1 MNSTV
6 KRPRFL
12 DLTRI
17 RLPLPGIVSIL
28 HRISGVLM
36 ILAIPVCIWLLELAV
51 TDQAGFTQAAAVADS
66 LLFKLAAAVILW
78 SLCHHLIAGIRYL
91 LLDIDVW
98 IERKQARQ
106 SAVGVFIVSIVL
118 TIVFLGV
125 IW

>member
-51 TDQAGFTQAAAVADS
+51 TDQASFAQAAAVTDS
-66 LLFKLAAAVILW
+66 LLFKLAAAIILW

-106 SAVGVFIVSIVL
+106 SATGVFIVSIVL

>member
-12 DLTRI
+12 DLTKI

-51 TDQAGFTQAAAVADS
+51 TDQAAFTQAAAVADS

-78 SLCHHLIAGIRYL
+78 SLCHHLVAGIRYL

-118 TIVFLGV
+118 TIVLLGV

>member
-1 MNSTV
+1 MNSTA

-12 DLTRI
+12 DLTKI

-51 TDQAGFTQAAAVADS
+51 TDQAGFMQAAAVADS
-66 LLFKLAAAVILW
+66 LLFKLATAVILW
-78 SLCHHLIAGIRYL
+78 SLCHHLVAGIRYL

>member
-12 DLTRI
+12 DLTKI

-28 HRISGVLM
+28 HRISGVFM

-51 TDQAGFTQAAAVADS
+51 TDQAAFTQAAAIADS

-78 SLCHHLIAGIRYL
+78 SLCHHLVAGIRYL

-98 IERKQARQ
+98 VERKQARQ
-106 SAVGVFIVSIVL
+106 SAVGVFIVSILL
-118 TIVFLGV
+118 TIGLLGV

>member
-51 TDQAGFTQAAAVADS
+51 TDQASFAQAAAVTDS
-66 LLFKLAAAVILW
+66 LLFKLAAAIILW

-106 SAVGVFIVSIVL
+106 SAAGVFIISIVL

>member
-1 MNSTV
+1 MNSTA

-12 DLTRI
+12 DLTKI

-36 ILAIPVCIWLLELAV
+36 ILAIPFCIWLLELAV
-51 TDQAGFTQAAAVADS
+51 TDQAAFSQAAAVADS

-78 SLCHHLIAGIRYL
+78 SLCHHLVAGIRYL

>member
-51 TDQAGFTQAAAVADS
+51 TDQASFAQAAAVTDS
-66 LLFKLAAAVILW
+66 LLFKLAAAIILW

-106 SAVGVFIVSIVL
+106 SAAGVFIVSIVL

>member
-106 SAVGVFIVSIVL
+106 SAVAVFIVSIVL

>member
-51 TDQAGFTQAAAVADS
+51 TDQAGFSQAAAVADS

-106 SAVGVFIVSIVL
+106 SAVAVFIVSIVL

>member
-12 DLTRI
+12 DLTKI

-51 TDQAGFTQAAAVADS
+51 KDQAAYTQAAAVADS

-98 IERKQARQ
+98 VERKQARQ
-106 SAVGVFIVSIVL
+106 SAVGVFIVSILL
-118 TIVFLGV
+118 TIGLLGV

>member
-12 DLTRI
+12 DLTKI

-51 TDQAGFTQAAAVADS
+51 TDQAAFTQAAAVADS
-66 LLFKLAAAVILW
+66 LLFKLAAAVMLW
-78 SLCHHLIAGIRYL
+78 SLCHHLVAGIRYL

-98 IERKQARQ
+98 IDRKQARQ

-118 TIVFLGV
+118 TIVLLGV

>member
-12 DLTRI
+12 DLTKI

-51 TDQAGFTQAAAVADS
+51 TDQTTFTQAAAVADS

-78 SLCHHLIAGIRYL
+78 SLCHHLVAGIRYL

-118 TIVFLGV
+118 TIVLLGV

>member
-12 DLTRI
+12 DLTKI

-51 TDQAGFTQAAAVADS
+51 TDQATFTEAAAVADS

-78 SLCHHLIAGIRYL
+78 SLCHHLVAGIRYL

-118 TIVFLGV
+118 TIVLLGV

>member
-1 MNSTV
+1 MNSTA

-12 DLTRI
+12 DLTKI

-51 TDQAGFTQAAAVADS
+51 TDQAAFSQAAAVANS

-78 SLCHHLIAGIRYL
+78 SLCHHLVAGIRYL

-106 SAVGVFIVSIVL
+106 SAVGVFIVSIAM

>member
-106 SAVGVFIVSIVL
+106 SAVAVFIVSIVL
-118 TIVFLGV
+118 TIVFLGA

>member
-1 MNSTV
+1 MNSTL

-12 DLTRI
+12 DLTKI

-36 ILAIPVCIWLLELAV
+36 ILAIPFLIWLLELAV
-51 TDQAGFTQAAAVADS
+51 SGQAAYEQAVAVTDS

-78 SLCHHLIAGIRYL
+78 SLCHHLVAGIRYL
-91 LLDIDVW
+91 LLDIDIG

-106 SAVGVFIVSIVL
+106 SAVGVFVVSIAL
-118 TIVFLGV
+118 TILFMGV

>member
-12 DLTRI
+12 DLTKI

-36 ILAIPVCIWLLELAV
+36 IMAIPVCIWLLELTV
-51 TDQAGFTQAAAVADS
+51 TDQAAFTQAAAVADS

-98 IERKQARQ
+98 VERKQARQ
-106 SAVGVFIVSIVL
+106 SAVGVFIVSILL
-118 TIVFLGV
+118 TIGLLGV

>member
-1 MNSTV
+1 MNSTA

-12 DLTRI
+12 DLTKI

-36 ILAIPVCIWLLELAV
+36 ILAIPVCIWLLEQAL
-51 TDQAGFTQAAAVADS
+51 TDQAAFSQAAAVADS

-78 SLCHHLIAGIRYL
+78 SLCHHLVAGIRYL